1 MHVNGRRRNR
11 LVNKCP
17 SGKASWWCQQPFQQP
32 ACQTARQPCFEHL
45 NDPKQQAHRSV
56 LEAELTNHG
65 RPIEAGLC
73 VPRSFGTSGTGA
85 LVTSHRLELL
95 NRHGESST
103 RTGRMRST
111 LCSGD
116 TQERSPERADTRNI
130 HPSVGKV
137 SGRWARYKQ
146 VPGLAW
152 PGSARKLG
160 QLSQVSV
167 EAALD
172 AGQFTML
179 MNLTI
184 KHSNLLLRHAMST
197 WGCHQ
202 MPQPTTL
209 NRWHLPH

>member
-1 MHVNGRRRNR
+1 MLRSLASWRGSQRTSTDEMHVNGRRQNS

-17 SGKASWWCQQPFQQP
+17 SEKASWWCQQLFQQP
-32 ACQTARQPCFEHL
+32 RVPDSKAALLEHVHDL
-45 NDPKQQAHRSV
+45 KQQAHRSV

-65 RPIEAGLC
+65 WPIEAGLC

-137 SGRWARYKQ
+137 SGRWASRRGTSRY
-146 VPGLAW
+146 LAW
-152 PGSARKLG
+152 PGLVRLAS
-160 QLSQVSV
+160 
-167 EAALD
+167 
-172 AGQFTML
+172 
-179 MNLTI
+179 
-184 KHSNLLLRHAMST
+184 
-197 WGCHQ
+197 
-202 MPQPTTL
+202 
-209 NRWHLPH
+209 